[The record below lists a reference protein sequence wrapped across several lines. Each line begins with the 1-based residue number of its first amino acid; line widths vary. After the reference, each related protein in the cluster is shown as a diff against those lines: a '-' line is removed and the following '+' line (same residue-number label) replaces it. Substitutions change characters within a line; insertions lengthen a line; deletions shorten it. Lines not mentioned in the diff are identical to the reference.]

1 MSEGLV
7 LSGRYRLLSR
17 LGAGGMGSVWRAR
30 DLTLDADVA
39 VKLMGAEFV
48 GSGEAVARF
57 RREARAAAAIRSGHV
72 VQILDYGVDGDTPFI
87 AMELLR
93 GESLAERLARTGP
106 LSAVAVS
113 HLLGHVARALTLAHE
128 HGIVH
133 RDLKPDNIFI
143 VREGDEDV
151 AKVLDFGVA
160 RRREGLG
167 DSSGLQTRA
176 GAILGTPFYMSP
188 EQSGGEPVDE
198 LSDIWAFGVIACECL
213 TGSRPFVGDTLGAL
227 FRAVCIADIPTPSS
241 LGAVPEGFD
250 AWFARAAAREKS
262 VRYKT
267 VRQAAADLKEVCA
280 RPVVA
285 RSQASLPQPQPQPQP
300 SPQSTGHSAT
310 QLSAGSSSVAR
321 SESFEHTAPAS
332 AHSIASSGSAPKRT
346 LLVRVLLVAPLLVAG
361 GLYLGLRAKTSADA
375 PESPA
380 SSSAS
385 PADEVPL
392 RRGDPNP
399 SALLNETSS
408 AQAAGAQRSIG
419 NVASQ
424 PELAVPAQSAQPIA
438 SAPAL
443 PNRALANAPVRAPQ
457 KGVGSEKP
465 HVPPPAPGAS
475 APLAPSPT
483 KPASS
488 AGSKIPRSLI
498 DERQ

>member
-39 VKLMGAEFV
+39 IKLMGAEFV

-93 GESLAERLARTGP
+93 GDSLADRLARMGP
-106 LSAVAVS
+106 LSAPAAA

-213 TGSRPFVGDTLGAL
+213 TGTRPFAGDTLGAL
-227 FRAVCIADIPTPSS
+227 FRAVCIADIPRPSS

-250 AWFARAAAREKS
+250 EWFARAAARDKS
-262 VRYKT
+262 QRYKT
-267 VRQAAADLKEVCA
+267 VRQAAEDLKAVCA
-280 RPVVA
+280 RAVVP
-285 RSQASLPQPQPQPQP
+285 QAVRQATPAERQFPSL
-300 SPQSTGHSAT
+300 SAGHPAT
-310 QLSAGSSSVAR
+310 QLSPGAGDVAR
-321 SESFEHTAPAS
+321 SEHFEQTAPAS
-332 AHSIASSGSAPKRT
+332 AHSIAASGSAKKKRT
-346 LLVRVLLVAPLLVAG
+346 LLVPALIAGPVLVAG
-361 GLYLGLRAKTSADA
+361 ALYLGLKEKS
-375 PESPA
+375 SPVEPDGSA

-385 PADEVPL
+385 RADEAPSPGREANSAAETQAIPAPAASAAPASASGSAPQSEVVPL
-392 RRGDPNP
+392 
-399 SALLNETSS
+399 
-408 AQAAGAQRSIG
+408 
-419 NVASQ
+419 VQ
-424 PELAVPAQSAQPIA
+424 PAKPTVR
-438 SAPAL
+438 APAAS
-443 PNRALANAPVRAPQ
+443 NRAPVRAPQ
-457 KGVGSEKP
+457 KSASVEKA
-465 HVPPPAPGAS
+465 H
-475 APLAPSPT
+475 APSPAPAAAAPAAPAQA
-483 KPASS
+483 KPATAS
-488 AGSKIPRSLI
+488 GSKIPRSLI